1 MSSRPHLGNGH
12 GGDGQHANDGVVQ
25 ADLLRQE
32 RDGHVLGEHAD
43 QAKQGEEIA
52 QGRQLPFK
60 LAFVE

>member
-1 MSSRPHLGNGH
+1 MSSRPHLGHGH

-52 QGRQLPFK
+52 QGR
-60 LAFVE
+60 